1 MQAYESITNVN
12 DKLDIDIPEGNY
24 STINGWILEI
34 FGRIPQEGEKVNWNG
49 YSIEIQ
55 DADSKKVK
63 RIVLKKCITQ

>member
-1 MQAYESITNVN
+1 
-12 DKLDIDIPEGNY
+12 LDIDIPEGNY